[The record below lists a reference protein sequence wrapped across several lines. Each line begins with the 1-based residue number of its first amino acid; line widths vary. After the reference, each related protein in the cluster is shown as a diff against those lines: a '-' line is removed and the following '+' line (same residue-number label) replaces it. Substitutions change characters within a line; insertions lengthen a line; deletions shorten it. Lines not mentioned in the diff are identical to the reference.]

1 VLALLT
7 TAFLGAVAGGLV
19 LLTSGELLVAANY
32 RDAVEAEAAA
42 GAALDLAAAE
52 LQRVADWN
60 RALSAAIR
68 AGFYDPSGS
77 PVLADGTLIDVAA
90 ATAAL
95 QATSA
100 AGPSWGA
107 DSPRWSLFL
116 TGHVSRLVPG
126 GGPAGDFYLLAW
138 VADDGGDG
146 DGNPTADS
154 NGIVQIRAEALGG
167 GGRRCAL
174 RGVFGRVE
182 DAPAPLR
189 RLAWRHES

>member
-1 VLALLT
+1 MRPVPIGRAGAFRGERGAALVLALLT

-77 PVLADGTLIDVAA
+77 PVLVDGTLIDVAA

-107 DSPRWSLFL
+107 DSPR
-116 TGHVSRLVPG
+116 
-126 GGPAGDFYLLAW
+126 
-138 VADDGGDG
+138 
-146 DGNPTADS
+146 
-154 NGIVQIRAEALGG
+154 
-167 GGRRCAL
+167 
-174 RGVFGRVE
+174 
-182 DAPAPLR
+182 
-189 RLAWRHES
+189 